1 MQAPVNRFKQ
11 QLLAGTPQI
20 GLWAALADAY
30 VIELLASVGYDWLL
44 LDNEHA
50 PNDLRSTLRQLQAMA
65 PYASQPLV
73 RPVVGDTALL
83 KQYLDIGAQN
93 LLVPMVDTA
102 EQARSL
108 VAAVHY
114 PPRGVRGVGSALAR
128 ASRWNQLEGYLLK
141 AGQDICLL
149 VQVETLTGLK
159 NLAQIAAVDGVDGV
173 FFGPGDLS
181 ASMGLI
187 GQTEHAKVVEAIGQ
201 GIATVRQ
208 AGKGAGV
215 LAPNPKRAQEY
226 LRQGATFVAVG
237 TDTTLLVRAAKDLL
251 SQFKS
256 GGPAREGATP
266 SAY

>member
-1 MQAPVNRFKQ
+1 MQAPTNRFKQ
-11 QLLAGTPQI
+11 RLLAGEPQI
-20 GLWAALADAY
+20 GLWAALADSY

-50 PNDLRSTLRQLQAMA
+50 PNDLRSTLGQLQAMA

-73 RPVVGDTALL
+73 RPVIGDTALL

-93 LLVPMVDTA
+93 LLLPMVDTA

-128 ASRWNQLEGYLLK
+128 ASRWNQIEGYLLK

-149 VQVETLTGLK
+149 VQVESLTGLA
-159 NLAQIAAVDGVDGV
+159 NLKEIAAVEGVDGV

-187 GQTEHAKVVEAIGQ
+187 GQTEHAEVVKAIRE
-201 GIATVRQ
+201 GIALARG

-215 LAPNPKRAQEY
+215 LAPNPKRAREY
-226 LRQGATFVAVG
+226 LDAGATFVAVG
-237 TDTTLLVRAAKDLL
+237 SDTTLLVRAAKDLL
-251 SQFKS
+251 AQFKA
-256 GGPAREGATP
+256 GVATPGVATP
-266 SAY
+266 SPY